1 MLIPGVIDVTTN
13 YLEHPEVV
21 ANRICNVVDAVGD
34 RSRIIAGTDC
44 GFGTFASYEFVA
56 QDVVWAKL
64 GALADGAKIAS
75 ERMWG

>member
-1 MLIPGVIDVTTN
+1 M
-13 YLEHPEVV
+13 V

-75 ERMWG
+75 ERLWG